1 MWYNRAG
8 ERGLTEVNIVR
19 AASGFRRWAVCA
31 VAAAGVLMDGARA
44 MAKDGNA
51 VVRPAYNAGSWYPG
65 ERKALAD
72 TVDELLDQAAP
83 VGLSGKPV
91 AVIAPHAG
99 YRYSAPVAAPAYRSL
114 RGHKY
119 RRVVVLA
126 FSHRAASTYQGV
138 DVSAEVSAY
147 ETPLGEVEVDRE
159 VCTALLKNRA
169 FVSQLGLAEGEH
181 SLELQLPFLQRT
193 LGEFKLVPLYV
204 GRMTPAL
211 EVEAAQALLPLLDG
225 ETLLVVSTDFT
236 HFGKRFGYEPF
247 TDDLPA
253 RLTELAEQA
262 AAPLLR
268 CDYDGF
274 QTHLEQTRDT
284 ICGRGPVALL
294 LRVLSMQA
302 GAQGVR
308 TGFDTSGKQT
318 GDWSNS
324 VTYQSFVFTRRP
336 GTLQPAEQQQLLKL
350 ARDTAAAHLAHKP
363 LPAPDTATLPEAL
376 RADGACFVTLK
387 NHGRLRGCIGNMAA
401 VGPLYESVTRN
412 AVNACQDYRFASD
425 PVTTSELKDI
435 DVEISYLTPMV
446 RVTDP
451 AEIVIGE
458 HGLEIELRG
467 RRGVLLPQV
476 AYERGWT
483 RLEFL
488 PQVCRKAGLPPNA
501 WQDPE
506 VKLCFFTAEV
516 FGEKE

>member
-1 MWYNRAG
+1 MDRAQ
-8 ERGLTEVNIVR
+8 TR
-19 AASGFRRWAVCA
+19 AEG
-31 VAAAGVLMDGARA
+31 GQ
-44 MAKDGNA
+44 A

-65 ERKALAD
+65 DRAALTEILD
-72 TVDELLDQAAP
+72 GLLDQAAP
-83 VGLSGKPV
+83 TELASKPV
-91 AVIAPHAG
+91 ALIAPHAG
-99 YRYSAPVAAPAYRSL
+99 YRYSAAVSAAAYRCL

-119 RRVVVLA
+119 RRVIVLA
-126 FSHRAASTYQGV
+126 FSHRAAGSYEGV
-138 DVSAEVSAY
+138 DVSAEISAY
-147 ETPLGEVEVDRE
+147 ETPLGNVPVDRE
-159 VCTALLKNRA
+159 VCTALLKSRA

-211 EVEAAQALLPLLDG
+211 EVEAAQALLPWLDG

-236 HFGKRFGYEPF
+236 HYGRRFGYEPF
-247 TDDLPA
+247 TDKLPE
-253 RLTELAEQA
+253 RLTELANQA

-274 QTHLEQTRDT
+274 MAHLERTGDT

-302 GAQGVR
+302 GARGVR

-318 GDWSNS
+318 GDWSGS
-324 VTYQSFVFTRRP
+324 VTYQSFVFTKRAD
-336 GTLQPAEQQQLLKL
+336 TLKPSEQQQLLKL

-363 LPAPDTATLPEAL
+363 LPAPDSATLPEAL
-376 RADGACFVTLK
+376 RADGACFVTFK

-401 VGPLYESVTRN
+401 VGPLYESVMRN

-425 PVTTSELKDI
+425 PVTTAELTDI
-435 DVEISYLTPMV
+435 DIEISYLTPMV
-446 RVTDP
+446 RVSDP

-488 PQVCRKAGLPPNA
+488 TQVCHKAGLPPNA

-506 VKLCFFTAEV
+506 VRLYSFTAEV
-516 FGEKE
+516 FGEQE